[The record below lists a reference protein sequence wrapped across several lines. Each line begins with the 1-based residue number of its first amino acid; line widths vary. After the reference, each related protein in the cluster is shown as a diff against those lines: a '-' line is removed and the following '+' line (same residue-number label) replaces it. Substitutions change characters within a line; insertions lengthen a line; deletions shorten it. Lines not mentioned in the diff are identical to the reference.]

1 MSMPASSRP
10 SQFLHPPAYPPPELR
25 SCVKVEVAAVG
36 CPSLIVLNMVSV
48 DGKQYL
54 KMKEP
59 GLHALQDKENKLL
72 DKERAYTLIPPLLLC
87 DGTTEHSHTR
97 GIYPTYTPTPEI
109 LQRCRRR
116 VG

>member
-1 MSMPASSRP
+1 
-10 SQFLHPPAYPPPELR
+10 
-25 SCVKVEVAAVG
+25 
-36 CPSLIVLNMVSV
+36 MVSV